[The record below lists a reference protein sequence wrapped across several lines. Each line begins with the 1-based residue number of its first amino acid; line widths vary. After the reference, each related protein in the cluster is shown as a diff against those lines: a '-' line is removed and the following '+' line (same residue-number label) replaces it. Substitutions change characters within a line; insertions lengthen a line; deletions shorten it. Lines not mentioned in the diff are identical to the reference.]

1 MVWKKWKEES
11 TRQYIRLKNDLV
23 SSKNPLKKMT
33 CEPLLKSEKVFTGQE
48 KKIVLK
54 EGTKFICKEKM
65 R

>member
-1 MVWKKWKEES
+1 
-11 TRQYIRLKNDLV
+11 
-23 SSKNPLKKMT
+23 MT